1 MHFFVTVSKPTL
13 LMVRAPKAARHC
25 ISSGS
30 GGLERLKVSALR
42 ILVADDH
49 DLVRRGVKTLLEMRP
64 GWHVCGE
71 ARNGHEAVLK
81 CQELKPHIAI
91 LDFNMPE
98 LNGLEAAK
106 RILKLSPPVE
116 TLLMSVDHSN
126 QLIRDLLNAG
136 VRGYILK
143 SDSDRDLVSAVEALE
158 NHRPFFAIC
167 ATELML
173 NAKRGNNE
181 FSAGAGNWEEPL
193 TSRELELLQLIA
205 EGKNSREAASVLG
218 ISTKTADTHRANL
231 MRKLQI
237 HSVTDLVRYALRNHI
252 VAP

>member
-1 MHFFVTVSKPTL
+1 LVP
-13 LMVRAPKAARHC
+13 
-25 ISSGS
+25 
-30 GGLERLKVSALR
+30 LK

-49 DLVRRGVKTLLEMRP
+49 DLVRRGVKILLETHP
-64 GWHVCGE
+64 GWQVCAE

-81 CQELKPHIAI
+81 CQELRPNIAI
-91 LDFNMPE
+91 LDFNMPG

-106 RILKLSPPVE
+106 GILKLSLQIE
-116 TLLMSVDHSN
+116 TLIFSVDRSN

-143 SDSDRDLVSAVEALE
+143 SDSDRDLIAAVEALE
-158 NHRPFFAIC
+158 KHRPFFAIC

-173 NAKRGNNE
+173 NSKRGHGE
-181 FSAGAGNWEEPL
+181 FSDHSGNWEEPL
-193 TSRELELLQLIA
+193 TSRELQLLQLIA
-205 EGKNSREAASVLG
+205 GGKNSREAASTLG

-237 HSVTDLVRYALRNHI
+237 HSVTELVRYALRNHI

>member
-1 MHFFVTVSKPTL
+1 MGGFF
-13 LMVRAPKAARHC
+13 
-25 ISSGS
+25 
-30 GGLERLKVSALR
+30 RLCEVYEVSALK

-49 DLVRRGVKTLLEMRP
+49 ALVRRGVRTLLETHP
-64 GWHVCGE
+64 GWQVCAE
-71 ARNGHEAVLK
+71 ARNGQEAVLK
-81 CQELKPHIAI
+81 CQQLKPDIAI

-106 RILKLSPPVE
+106 RILKLSLQIE
-116 TLLMSVDHSN
+116 TLILSVDHSN

-143 SDSDRDLVSAVEALE
+143 SDSDRDLIAAVEALE

-173 NAKRGNNE
+173 NSKRGHME
-181 FSAGAGNWEEPL
+181 FSSSSGNWEEPL

-205 EGKNSREAASVLG
+205 QGKNSREAALVLG

-252 VAP
+252 VSA

>member
-1 MHFFVTVSKPTL
+1 M
-13 LMVRAPKAARHC
+13 
-25 ISSGS
+25 
-30 GGLERLKVSALR
+30 
-42 ILVADDH
+42 
-49 DLVRRGVKTLLEMRP
+49 LLESHP
-64 GWHVCGE
+64 GWQVCGE

-106 RILKLSPPVE
+106 QILKLPVQIE
-116 TLLMSVDHSN
+116 TLILSVDHSN

-143 SDSDRDLVSAVEALE
+143 SDSDRDLITAVEALE

-173 NAKRGNNE
+173 NSKRAGGD
-181 FSAGAGNWEEPL
+181 SASSPVAWEEPL

-205 EGKNSREAASVLG
+205 EGKNSREAASILG

-237 HSVTDLVRYALRNHI
+237 HSVTELVRYALRNHI
-252 VAP
+252 ASP

>member
-1 MHFFVTVSKPTL
+1 M
-13 LMVRAPKAARHC
+13 
-25 ISSGS
+25 
-30 GGLERLKVSALR
+30 SALK

-49 DLVRRGVKTLLEMRP
+49 DLVRRGVRTLLETHP
-64 GWHVCGE
+64 GWEVCAE
-71 ARNGHEAVLK
+71 ARNGQEAVLK
-81 CQELKPHIAI
+81 CRELKPNIAI

-106 RILKLSPPVE
+106 RILKLSPQIE
-116 TLLMSVDHSN
+116 TLILSVDHSN

-143 SDSDRDLVSAVEALE
+143 SDSDRDLIAAVEALE

-173 NAKRGNNE
+173 NSKRGHME
-181 FSAGAGNWEEPL
+181 FSSSSGNWEEPL

-252 VAP
+252 VSP

>member
-1 MHFFVTVSKPTL
+1 MS
-13 LMVRAPKAARHC
+13 
-25 ISSGS
+25 
-30 GGLERLKVSALR
+30 LK

-49 DLVRRGVKTLLEMRP
+49 DLVRRGVKTLLETHA
-64 GWHVCGE
+64 GWQVCAE
-71 ARNGHEAVLK
+71 ARNGQEAVLK
-81 CQELKPHIAI
+81 CQELKPNVAI

-106 RILKLSPPVE
+106 KILKLTPQIE
-116 TLLMSVDHSN
+116 TLILSVDHSN

-143 SDSDRDLVSAVEALE
+143 SDSDRDLIAAVEALE

-173 NAKRGNNE
+173 NSKRASGE
-181 FSAGAGNWEEPL
+181 SMGSPIAWEESL
-193 TSRELELLQLIA
+193 TSREMELLQLIA

-237 HSVTDLVRYALRNHI
+237 HSVTELVRYALRNHI

>member
-1 MHFFVTVSKPTL
+1 
-13 LMVRAPKAARHC
+13 
-25 ISSGS
+25 
-30 GGLERLKVSALR
+30 VSALK

-49 DLVRRGVKTLLEMRP
+49 ALVRRGVRTLLETHP
-64 GWHVCGE
+64 GWQVCAE
-71 ARNGHEAVLK
+71 ARNGQEAVLK
-81 CQELKPHIAI
+81 CRELKPNIAI

-98 LNGLEAAK
+98 LNGLAAAK
-106 RILKLSPPVE
+106 RILKLSLQIE
-116 TLLMSVDHSN
+116 TLILSVDHSN

-143 SDSDRDLVSAVEALE
+143 SDSDRDLIAAVEALE

-173 NAKRGNNE
+173 NSKRGHME
-181 FSAGAGNWEEPL
+181 FSSSSGNWEEPL

-205 EGKNSREAASVLG
+205 VGKNSREAASVLG

-252 VAP
+252 VSP

>member
-1 MHFFVTVSKPTL
+1 M
-13 LMVRAPKAARHC
+13 
-25 ISSGS
+25 
-30 GGLERLKVSALR
+30 SALK

-49 DLVRRGVKTLLEMRP
+49 DLVRRGVRTLLETHP
-64 GWHVCGE
+64 GWEVCAE
-71 ARNGHEAVLK
+71 ARNGQEAVLK
-81 CQELKPHIAI
+81 CRELKPNIAI

-106 RILKLSPPVE
+106 RILKLSPQIE
-116 TLLMSVDHSN
+116 TLILSVDHSN

-143 SDSDRDLVSAVEALE
+143 SDSDRDLIAAVEALE

-173 NAKRGNNE
+173 NSKRGHME
-181 FSAGAGNWEEPL
+181 LSSSSGNWEEPL

-252 VAP
+252 VSA

>member
-1 MHFFVTVSKPTL
+1 
-13 LMVRAPKAARHC
+13 
-25 ISSGS
+25 
-30 GGLERLKVSALR
+30 VSALK

-49 DLVRRGVKTLLEMRP
+49 DLVRRGVRTLLETHP
-64 GWHVCGE
+64 GWQVCAE

-81 CQELKPHIAI
+81 CQQLKPNIAI

-106 RILKLSPPVE
+106 RILKLSPQIE
-116 TLLMSVDHSN
+116 TLILSVDHSN

-143 SDSDRDLVSAVEALE
+143 SDSDRDLIAAVEALE

-173 NAKRGNNE
+173 NSKRGHME
-181 FSAGAGNWEEPL
+181 FSSSSGNWEEPL

-205 EGKNSREAASVLG
+205 QGKNSREAASVLG

-252 VAP
+252 VSA

>member
-1 MHFFVTVSKPTL
+1 
-13 LMVRAPKAARHC
+13 
-25 ISSGS
+25 
-30 GGLERLKVSALR
+30 VSALK

-49 DLVRRGVKTLLEMRP
+49 DLVRRGVRTLLETHP
-64 GWHVCGE
+64 GWQVCAE

-81 CQELKPHIAI
+81 CQQLKPNIAI

-106 RILKLSPPVE
+106 RILKLSPQIE
-116 TLLMSVDHSN
+116 TLILSVDHSN

-143 SDSDRDLVSAVEALE
+143 SDSDRDLIAAVEALE

-173 NAKRGNNE
+173 NSKRGHME
-181 FSAGAGNWEEPL
+181 FSSPSGNWEEPL

-205 EGKNSREAASVLG
+205 QGKNSREAASVLG

-252 VAP
+252 VSA

>member
-1 MHFFVTVSKPTL
+1 M
-13 LMVRAPKAARHC
+13 
-25 ISSGS
+25 
-30 GGLERLKVSALR
+30 SALK

-49 DLVRRGVKTLLEMRP
+49 DLVRRGVRTLLETHP
-64 GWHVCGE
+64 GWQVCAE
-71 ARNGHEAVLK
+71 ARNGQEAVLK
-81 CQELKPHIAI
+81 CQQLKPNIAI

-106 RILKLSPPVE
+106 RILKLSPQIE
-116 TLLMSVDHSN
+116 TLILSVDHSN

-143 SDSDRDLVSAVEALE
+143 SDSDRDLIAAVEALE

-173 NAKRGNNE
+173 NSKRGHME
-181 FSAGAGNWEEPL
+181 FSSSSGNWEEPL

-205 EGKNSREAASVLG
+205 QGKNSREAASVLG

-252 VAP
+252 VSA

>member
-1 MHFFVTVSKPTL
+1 M
-13 LMVRAPKAARHC
+13 
-25 ISSGS
+25 
-30 GGLERLKVSALR
+30 ALR
-42 ILVADDH
+42 LTGKGIELPPLKILVADDH
-49 DLVRRGVKTLLEMRP
+49 DLVRRGVRTLLEARS
-64 GWHVCGE
+64 GWEVCAE
-71 ARNGHEAVLK
+71 ARNGNEAVQK
-81 CQELKPHIAI
+81 CQEFKPHIAI

-106 RILKLSPPVE
+106 RILKLSLQIE
-116 TLLMSVDHSN
+116 TLIFTVDHSN
-126 QLIRDLLNAG
+126 QLIRDLLSAG

-143 SDSDRDLVSAVEALE
+143 SDSDRDLVAAVEALE

-173 NAKRGNNE
+173 NSKRTYSD
-181 FSAGAGNWEEPL
+181 FSQSAYNWEEPL
-193 TSRELELLQLIA
+193 TARELQLLQLIA
-205 EGKNSREAASVLG
+205 EGKNSREAASTLG

-237 HSVTDLVRYALRNHI
+237 HSVTELVRYALRNHI

>member
-1 MHFFVTVSKPTL
+1 
-13 LMVRAPKAARHC
+13 
-25 ISSGS
+25 
-30 GGLERLKVSALR
+30 
-42 ILVADDH
+42 
-49 DLVRRGVKTLLEMRP
+49 
-64 GWHVCGE
+64 
-71 ARNGHEAVLK
+71 LK
-81 CQELKPHIAI
+81 CQQLKPNIAI

-106 RILKLSPPVE
+106 RILKLSPQIE
-116 TLLMSVDHSN
+116 TLILSVDHSN

-143 SDSDRDLVSAVEALE
+143 SDSDRDLIAAVEALE

-173 NAKRGNNE
+173 NSKRGHME
-181 FSAGAGNWEEPL
+181 FSSPSGNWEEPL

-205 EGKNSREAASVLG
+205 QGKNSREAASVLG

-252 VAP
+252 VSA

>member
-1 MHFFVTVSKPTL
+1 LP
-13 LMVRAPKAARHC
+13 
-25 ISSGS
+25 
-30 GGLERLKVSALR
+30 LK

-49 DLVRRGVKTLLEMRP
+49 DLVRRGVKTILETHP
-64 GWHVCGE
+64 GWQVCAE
-71 ARNGHEAVLK
+71 ARNGHEAVLR
-81 CQELKPHIAI
+81 CQELKPNVAI

-106 RILKLSPPVE
+106 RILRLSAQIE
-116 TLLMSVDHSN
+116 TLILSVDHSN

-143 SDSDRDLVSAVEALE
+143 SDSDRDLISAVEALE

-173 NAKRGNNE
+173 NSKRGHAE
-181 FSAGAGNWEEPL
+181 FSNPSGNWEEPL
-193 TSRELELLQLIA
+193 TSRELQLLQLIA
-205 EGKNSREAASVLG
+205 EGKNSREAASTLG

-237 HSVTDLVRYALRNHI
+237 HSVTELVRYALRNHI

>member
-1 MHFFVTVSKPTL
+1 M
-13 LMVRAPKAARHC
+13 
-25 ISSGS
+25 
-30 GGLERLKVSALR
+30 SALK

-49 DLVRRGVKTLLEMRP
+49 ALVRRGVRTLLETHP
-64 GWHVCGE
+64 GWQVCAE
-71 ARNGHEAVLK
+71 ARNGQEAVLK
-81 CQELKPHIAI
+81 CRELKPNIAI

-98 LNGLEAAK
+98 LNGLAAAK
-106 RILKLSPPVE
+106 RILKLSLQIE
-116 TLLMSVDHSN
+116 TLILSVDHSN

-143 SDSDRDLVSAVEALE
+143 SDSDRDLIAAVEALE

-173 NAKRGNNE
+173 NSKRGHME
-181 FSAGAGNWEEPL
+181 FSSSSGNWEEPL

-205 EGKNSREAASVLG
+205 VGKNSREAASVLG

-252 VAP
+252 VSP

>member
-1 MHFFVTVSKPTL
+1 MP
-13 LMVRAPKAARHC
+13 A
-25 ISSGS
+25 
-30 GGLERLKVSALR
+30 LK

-49 DLVRRGVKTLLEMRP
+49 DLVRRGVRALLEMHP
-64 GWHVCGE
+64 GWQVCAE

-81 CQELKPHIAI
+81 CQESKPNIAI

-106 RILKLSPPVE
+106 RILKLLPQIE
-116 TLLMSVDHSN
+116 TLILSVDHSN

-143 SDSDRDLVSAVEALE
+143 SDSDRDLVAAVEALE
-158 NHRPFFAIC
+158 SHRPFFAIC

-173 NAKRGNNE
+173 NSKRGNVNSPA
-181 FSAGAGNWEEPL
+181 FSSPWQESL
-193 TSRELELLQLIA
+193 TSRELELLHLIA
-205 EGKNSREAASVLG
+205 EGKNSREAASILG
-218 ISTKTADTHRANL
+218 ISAKTADTHRANL

-252 VAP
+252 VSP